1 MLEPPVRSV
10 RLQSLSSVALAVT
23 RTSFGDGILTRARA
37 LQLALARPHPC
48 LVRYALRSEDL
59 TFSCSQ

>member
-23 RTSFGDGILTRARA
+23 RTSFGDGILTRAPAYTRSPA
-37 LQLALARPHPC
+37 SSPLGSEYGMP
-48 LVRYALRSEDL
+48 SEDL